1 MIGPEQQGYAMFGGI
16 MYQRGDTRSY
26 FHIILLPYGKYGC
39 QGIRNSV
46 FIAVLHYTVNVGIIL
61 YLVIYITEQ
70 KHIMKSLNILQ
81 SRYG

>member
-1 MIGPEQQGYAMFGGI
+1 

-26 FHIILLPYGKYGC
+26 FHIILLPYGEYGC

-46 FIAVLHYTVNVGIIL
+46 FVAVLHYSQHWDYM

-70 KHIMKSLNILQ
+70 KHIMKNLKILQ